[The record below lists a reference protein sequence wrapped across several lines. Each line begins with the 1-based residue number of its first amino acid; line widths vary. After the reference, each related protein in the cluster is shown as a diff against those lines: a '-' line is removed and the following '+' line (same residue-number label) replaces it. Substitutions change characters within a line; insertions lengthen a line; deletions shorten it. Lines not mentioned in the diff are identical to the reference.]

1 MEPRAYSKVTFWKA
15 FSLSNKFVSAIN
27 ESNNSSP
34 DNWKKYSCDRE
45 SSLIQST
52 FPGVLTGK
60 NYVGVGTISKL
71 DTISTD
77 SISLFNHLVLII
89 WADKSVEI

>member
-1 MEPRAYSKVTFWKA
+1 MEPRAYSKLTFWKTIS
-15 FSLSNKFVSAIN
+15 FSNKFVSPIN

-34 DNWKKYSCDRE
+34 DNWKKYSCDRA

-60 NYVGVGTISKL
+60 NYVGVGTISK
-71 DTISTD
+71 S
-77 SISLFNHLVLII
+77 
-89 WADKSVEI
+89 W